1 MGKKFLLDTN
11 AVIDFMAN
19 KLPESAKKELAKI
32 IDTEINISVINKI
45 ELLGFDKVDQDLI
58 DFVSFSNIYQLDE
71 DITKHTIE
79 VRKKYRIKLPD
90 AIVAATALHHG
101 FTLVTNNTADFDRI
115 KGIKLLNPYFI

>member
-1 MGKKFLLDTN
+1 
-11 AVIDFMAN
+11 
-19 KLPESAKKELAKI
+19 
-32 IDTEINISVINKI
+32 
-45 ELLGFDKVDQDLI
+45 
-58 DFVSFSNIYQLDE
+58 LDE

-101 FTLVTNNTADFDRI
+101 FTLVTNDTADFDRI